1 MNQSP
6 ILRALSSIRKSGV
19 RTLLMGGQACVFY
32 GAAEFSRDLDLLI
45 LVDAESLARLRSA
58 LADLKAEPIAV
69 PTLDAAHLKRGHAV
83 HFRCR
88 REDVAGLRVDLMSSL
103 RGVDPFEDLWG
114 RRTVIEAAGELVDVL
129 AIEDLVTAKKTQRDK
144 DWPMIRRLV
153 EQDYFGSES
162 RQAQERIEFWL
173 RELRTPELLIE
184 AASAN
189 PETAGRISAERPAL
203 RAALRKDRPR
213 VVRALDEEEHE
224 ERQKDRSYWEPLRR
238 ELEEFRRQRRESQ

>member
-1 MNQSP
+1 
-6 ILRALSSIRKSGV
+6 
-19 RTLLMGGQACVFY
+19 MGGQACVFY

-45 LVDAESLARLRSA
+45 LVDAESLSRLRAA

-83 HFRCR
+83 HFRCW

-114 RRTVIEAAGELVDVL
+114 RRTIIEAAGELVDVL

-162 RQAQERIEFWL
+162 RHAPQRSEFWL

-189 PETAGRISAERPAL
+189 PETAGRISAERPAV
-203 RAALRKDRPR
+203 RAALGKDLSR
-213 VVRALDEEEHE
+213 VGQALDEEEHE
-224 ERQKDRSYWEPLRR
+224 ERRKDRSYWEPLKR